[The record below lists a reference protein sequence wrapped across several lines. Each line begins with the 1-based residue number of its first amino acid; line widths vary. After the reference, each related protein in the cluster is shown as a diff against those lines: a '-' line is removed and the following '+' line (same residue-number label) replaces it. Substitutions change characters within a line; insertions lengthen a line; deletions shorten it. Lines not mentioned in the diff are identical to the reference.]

1 MSAKKLRIIFM
12 HLCLLSIDIVNGS
25 IYERELIGI
34 LSGVSKQVEK
44 YSHAVPDE
52 RKKSILKLIDHP
64 FFVTRSAGSLGA
76 DVVAIR
82 GDLSAIIEVKS
93 SINDTIMFTEA
104 SGKRQEQ
111 ATRMIKRLEASGIFL
126 VYAYRL
132 KGIREEAW
140 KTFAAPANPKGK
152 IAYLYD
158 FLPKID
164 TTKGNNFYLK
174 WERGKSLSEL
184 IDYMN
189 RLQISD

>member
-1 MSAKKLRIIFM
+1 M
-12 HLCLLSIDIVNGS
+12 NGS

-34 LSGVSKQVEK
+34 LSGDMKQVEK
-44 YSHAVPDE
+44 FSRAVPPE
-52 RKKSILKLIDHP
+52 RKDSVLGLIKHP

-76 DVVAIR
+76 DVVALR

-93 SINDTIMFTEA
+93 SINDSIMFTEA

-111 ATRMIKRLEASGIFL
+111 ATRMIKRLEASGTFL
-126 VYAYRL
+126 MYAYRL
-132 KGIREEAW
+132 KGIRGEAW
-140 KTFAAPANPKGK
+140 KTFAAPANLKGK

-164 TTKGNNFYLK
+164 TTRENNFYLK
-174 WERGKSLSEL
+174 WERGKPLSEF

-189 RLQISD
+189 RLQISE